1 MFNPVAGMK
10 QFYANARHILSVS
23 YKPGMPEF
31 ERTLKIVLIGTILL
45 GIFGYIVSIII
56 GLVA

>member
-1 MFNPVAGMK
+1 MLNPVASVK
-10 QFYANARHILSVS
+10 QFYSNAKHILSVS
-23 YKPGMPEF
+23 YKPSMPEF
-31 ERTLKIVLIGTILL
+31 ERTLKIVLIGTLLL